1 MFVHLERSVGFLL
14 HHLRAAL
21 VVLTSPGIVC
31 QEPPV
36 TKFKSMVV
44 GQTLG
49 IIRRIRTPAYPQVRV
64 IRTVYVQETE
74 LESDRKRVL

>member
-1 MFVHLERSVGFLL
+1 MGFLL

-36 TKFKSMVV
+36 TKFKSMVA
-44 GQTLG
+44 GQTLE
-49 IIRRIRTPAYPQVRV
+49 IIRRIRTPAYRLVQVTRIGYGQGIV
-64 IRTVYVQETE
+64 VG
-74 LESDRKRVL
+74 